1 MLLLSCQAFL
11 HSDEGANF
19 ARPVPQELFELYTI
33 NSAASRM
40 EDKIGGDV
48 SNVRMGDDVIDICSD
63 EKLRVRNRVEKE
75 KRGGIRIS
83 LNCDSSIS

>member
-1 MLLLSCQAFL
+1 MRVRILLDQFHRNYSNYIRLIP
-11 HSDEGANF
+11 HPRGW
-19 ARPVPQELFELYTI
+19 
-33 NSAASRM
+33 
-40 EDKIGGDV
+40 DKIGGDV
-48 SNVRMGDDVIDICSD
+48 MGDDVIDICSD

>member
-1 MLLLSCQAFL
+1 MRILLDQFHRNYSNYIRLIP
-11 HSDEGANF
+11 HPRGW
-19 ARPVPQELFELYTI
+19 
-33 NSAASRM
+33 
-40 EDKIGGDV
+40 DKIGGDV
-48 SNVRMGDDVIDICSD
+48 SNVRMGGDVTDICSD